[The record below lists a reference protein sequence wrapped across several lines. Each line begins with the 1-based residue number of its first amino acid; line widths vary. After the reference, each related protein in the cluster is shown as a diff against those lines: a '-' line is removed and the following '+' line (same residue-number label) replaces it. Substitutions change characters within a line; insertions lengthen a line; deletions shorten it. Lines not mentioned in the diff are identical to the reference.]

1 MSAIP
6 IYDITNEPYYNYF
19 IRNGYKYLGYGY
31 MHIVFEKDNV
41 VYKLVRSKFKK
52 FDKKYDYE
60 FERDNLDFLRKYGI
74 STPKII
80 KIYDAGELVDD
91 YIVLAEEKLKGI
103 VKNEK
108 TLNVQNVKEIISFQ
122 EKTHSHTMPFFGQLY
137 DKNLQFGSW
146 NEYLSYITERAQKAS
161 VLFQI
166 PFNVNEIEK
175 FFSAEYQYTD
185 QSRYMILDPNEENFI
200 FDEADKLVGVIDID
214 HPVGFDPLYEL
225 SVCLY
230 AKKYIFEMM
239 RNLKRDYFNNFI
251 EVIKMYARIH
261 SLADILFLYD
271 KDKNLFKNEIE
282 TCAKNVDEF
291 QAFLND
297 YK

>member
-1 MSAIP
+1 
-6 IYDITNEPYYNYF
+6 
-19 IRNGYKYLGYGY
+19 
-31 MHIVFEKDNV
+31 MHVVFEKDNV

-122 EKTHSHTMPFFGQLY
+122 EKTHSYTMPFFGQLY
-137 DKNLQFGSW
+137 DKNLQFSSW
-146 NEYLSYITERAQKAS
+146 NEYLSYITERAQRAS
-161 VLFQI
+161 ALFQI

-185 QSRYMILDPNEENFI
+185 LSRYMILDPNEENFI

-271 KDKNLFKNEIE
+271 KDKNLFKREIE
-282 TCAKNVDEF
+282 ACAKNVGEF